1 MKLFRRSQPT
11 PLPADPDCHEVGR
24 VLQCFLDGELGPADA
39 ELVAAHL
46 AHCDRC
52 DLESRT
58 VDAVREAI
66 REQRPDLDIDSLTR
80 LERFVDDLADRSG
93 STG

>member
-1 MKLFRRSQPT
+1 MKLFRRPDPT
-11 PLPADPDCHEVGR
+11 PLSEQPDCHEVAR
-24 VLQCFLDGELGPADA
+24 VLQSFLDGELGPQDA
-39 ELVAAHL
+39 EHVAAHL
-46 AHCDRC
+46 AACEHC

-80 LERFVDDLADRSG
+80 LEAFVDNLADGSG
-93 STG
+93 STD